1 MKIYLDNCTFN
12 RPFDNQSGIRIKIE
26 TEAKL
31 YIQEQI
37 RAGNLKLIWSY
48 ILDFENEQN
57 PFIERKVSIAKWKK
71 FASTD
76 VEESENLLKT
86 ANVLLKSG
94 LKSKDALHLA
104 SAIEGDSDYFITTD
118 DGILKKISKFDKIFV
133 VSPTDFIKKLEDY
146 DN

>member
-12 RPFDNQSGIRIKIE
+12 RPFDNQSGIRIRIE

-37 RAGNLKLIWSY
+37 KAGKLNLVWSY
-48 ILDFENEQN
+48 ILDFENEQS
-57 PFIERKVSIAKWKK
+57 PFIERKISISKWKK
-71 FASTD
+71 FAVSD
-76 VEESENLLKT
+76 VEESETLLKT
-86 ANVLLKSG
+86 ANSLQKSG

-104 SAIEGDSDYFITTD
+104 SAIEANAEYFITTD
-118 DGILKKISKFDKIFV
+118 DGILKKTSKFDKILV
-133 VSPTDFIKKLEDY
+133 VNPTDFIKKLKDY

>member
-12 RPFDNQSGIRIKIE
+12 RPFDNQSGIRIRIE

-31 YIQEQI
+31 HIQEQI
-37 RAGNLKLIWSY
+37 KAGKLKLIWSY
-48 ILDFENEQN
+48 ILDLENEQS
-57 PFIERKVSIAKWKK
+57 PFIERKISIAKWKN

-86 ANVLLKSG
+86 ANILLNSG

-104 SAIEGDSDYFITTD
+104 SAIEGKSKYFITTD
-118 DGILKKISKFDKIFV
+118 DGILKKISKFDKIVV
-133 VSPTDFIKKLEDY
+133 VSPTDFIKQLKDY